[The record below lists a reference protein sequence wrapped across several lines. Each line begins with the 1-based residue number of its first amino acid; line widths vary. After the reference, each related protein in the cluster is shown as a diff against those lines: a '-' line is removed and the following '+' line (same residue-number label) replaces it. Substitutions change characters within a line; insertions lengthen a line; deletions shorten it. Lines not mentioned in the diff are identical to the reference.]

1 MTEPEH
7 ETGWMKGSILF
18 GALILIITASSL
30 AAYMSSGHMGIEER
44 FSSAVGIQG
53 GSDEK
58 EGETSGV
65 FGFGIEGNPSSYA
78 VILAALVVLSIIVY
92 FKGRSV

>member
-1 MTEPEH
+1 MTEPGA
-7 ETGWMKGSILF
+7 GWMKGSMLF

-30 AAYMSSGHMGIEER
+30 AAYLASGHMGIEER

-53 GSDEK
+53 GSDE
-58 EGETSGV
+58 EDGPSGA
-65 FGFGIEGNPSSYA
+65 FGFGIEGNQSSYA
-78 VILAALVVLSIIVY
+78 VILAALVVLSIIVC